1 MNPSRSERAGTFVLR
16 TVVIA
21 VAVSFF
27 LRALS
32 EVSPRGLSLFNDQI
46 SIALSIGPPLSTAY
60 YLYVRR
66 QLPVGKLLCVMALPM
81 GLLYTG
87 VGLLG
92 MAAYLD
98 DYQKIG
104 PTSAILL
111 LPTFYGGVLSAVG
124 YLCSDGELLPSD
136 NRISIVELWLFQTAF
151 LALTL
156 WAIDNAVGLGVLLD
170 LRVPALFLSLFI
182 TAIYLAKDRDTP
194 IATTLA
200 DAALAGVLL
209 SLVISLI
216 AWFGSAENLDRRAIT
231 FGSFGMAFGTYAYI
245 SAFILSLYTGGASS
259 IDFAKKN
266 WHLVEANTF
275 FVFLLFVPQNVG
287 EVLRGADDAL
297 ERRVLEQK
305 VEVLTQRLE
314 ALESVSLPDNIKK

>member
-16 TVVIA
+16 TVVI
-21 VAVSFF
+21 VIAVSFF

-32 EVSPRGLSLFNDQI
+32 EVSPRGLGLFHD
-46 SIALSIGPPLSTAY
+46 PLSVALGIAFPLFTAHY
-60 YLYVRR
+60 FHFRR
-66 QLPVGKLLCVMALPM
+66 QLPYGKMLAVIALPM

-92 MAAYLD
+92 MATYLD
-98 DYQKIG
+98 DYKEIG
-104 PTSAILL
+104 PASAILL
-111 LPTFYGGVLSAVG
+111 LTAFYGGVLSAVG
-124 YLCSDGELLPSD
+124 YLWNDVEFLPS
-136 NRISIVELWLFQTAF
+136 NNHISLGELWLFQAVF
-151 LALTL
+151 LVLTL
-156 WAIDNAVGLGVLLD
+156 WAFDNAVGLGVLLD

-194 IATTLA
+194 IATTIA

-231 FGSFGMAFGTYAYI
+231 FGSLGMAFGTYAYI

-266 WHLVEANTF
+266 WHLVEADTF

-287 EVLRGADDAL
+287 EALRGADDAL

-314 ALESVSLPDNIKK
+314 ALESLSLPDNIKR

>member
-1 MNPSRSERAGTFVLR
+1 MNSSRLERAGTFVLR
-16 TVVIA
+16 TVVTVI
-21 VAVSFF
+21 AVSFF

-32 EVSPRGLSLFNDQI
+32 EVSPRGLGLFNDPI
-46 SIALSIGPPLSTAY
+46 SMAVGIVFPLFTAHY
-60 YLYVRR
+60 FHFRR
-66 QLPVGKLLCVMALPM
+66 QLPYGTMLAVIALPM
-81 GLLYTG
+81 GLLYIG

-92 MAAYLD
+92 MATNLD

-104 PTSAILL
+104 PSSAILL
-111 LPTFYGGVLSAVG
+111 LPAFYGGVLSAVG
-124 YLCSDGELLPSD
+124 YFWNDGEFLPSD
-136 NRISIVELWLFQTAF
+136 NHISLVDLWLFQAGF
-151 LALTL
+151 LVLTL
-156 WAIDNAVGLGVLLD
+156 WVIDGALGLGVLAD

-194 IATTLA
+194 IAITIA
-200 DAALAGVLL
+200 DASLAGVLL

-287 EVLRGADDAL
+287 EVLRGAEDAL
-297 ERRVLEQK
+297 ERQVIEQK

-314 ALESVSLPDNIKK
+314 ALESLSLPDNIKK